1 MYMLRWCKLLSIT
14 GKYSTIHRYIDYKV
28 VNKIKSLWMHSFIY
42 VYGDIDLKEYLDVDV
57 LT

>member
-1 MYMLRWCKLLSIT
+1 MLRWCKLLSIT